1 MNKIFFMETFIVG
14 FLIDLSYDVQHKHNL
29 FLSCPKGIVY

>member
-1 MNKIFFMETFIVG
+1 MKTFIVG
-14 FLIDLSYDVQHKHNL
+14 FLIDLSNDVQPKYNL